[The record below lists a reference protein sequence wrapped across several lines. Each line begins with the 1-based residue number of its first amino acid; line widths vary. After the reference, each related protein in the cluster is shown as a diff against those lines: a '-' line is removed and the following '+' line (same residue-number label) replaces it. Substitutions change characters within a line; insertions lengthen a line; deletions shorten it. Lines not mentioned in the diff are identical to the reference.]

1 MIKFTWD
8 ERKNQINI
16 KKHGISFD
24 EAVTVFLDDNAILVY
39 DEPHSE
45 TEDRYILVGMSQH
58 LKILAVCHCS
68 REDETIRIISARKA
82 TKNESKQYYERGGQ
96 A

>member
-8 ERKNQINI
+8 EKKNQTNI

-45 TEDRYILVGMSQH
+45 LEDRYILVGMSQH

-68 REDETIRIISARKA
+68 RYNETIRIISARKA
-82 TKNESKQYYERGGQ
+82 TKNETKQYYEIGGQ